1 MINPVKFNPV
11 VQNATTTAPQVT
23 NQPRQA
29 FTPVDNP
36 NMSGLNALAA
46 YNQPFTSS
54 SVAPKTI
61 QPTLPTVLLPQ
72 AIHSMEGER
81 ITSANGTLSAIV
93 RRNENSTTVY
103 KMDIQAPNDAIR
115 TIETYDNKTGKLVA
129 VQKNYNK
136 IEAGKNPVIFETDIV
151 EYDENGKEKKAT
163 YYFDGKFANVVETQY
178 GPDGFVKRYIV
189 RDDGSSAIFED
200 CKVTKSSRFIDYDK
214 NGQVKELEI
223 TDRKNNTVKV
233 EKYIN
238 GKLASVE
245 NKKQEPIPNTT
256 GKNPQADAQI
266 VPTQPYILGYD
277 PKQVQGEKQFYSNG
291 AIERI
296 TTQTATGKIT
306 YTFDVNGTL
315 TGIEDAQ
322 DPNNVKY
329 IVYHDYG
336 KCYSVEEKLGENVL
350 KTTNFVD
357 DGTIEVSVYN
367 EATKQEKIALY
378 RDGGSLASYIEH
390 NSPEDQILMTFND
403 NGELISTK

>member
-11 VQNATTTAPQVT
+11 VQNTTTTAPQVA

-81 ITSANGTLSAIV
+81 ITSADGTLSAIV

-214 NGQVKELEI
+214 NGQVREVEI

-277 PKQVQGEKQFYSNG
+277 PKQVQGEKQLYSNG
-291 AIERI
+291 TVERI

>member
-1 MINPVKFNPV
+1 
-11 VQNATTTAPQVT
+11 
-23 NQPRQA
+23 
-29 FTPVDNP
+29 
-36 NMSGLNALAA
+36 
-46 YNQPFTSS
+46 
-54 SVAPKTI
+54 
-61 QPTLPTVLLPQ
+61 
-72 AIHSMEGER
+72 
-81 ITSANGTLSAIV
+81 
-93 RRNENSTTVY
+93 
-103 KMDIQAPNDAIR
+103 MDIQAPNDAIR

-277 PKQVQGEKQFYSNG
+277 PKQVQGEKQLYSNG
-291 AIERI
+291 TVERI